1 MKLTEIGGAG
11 RTKKLNRVMESRFG
25 FAIDYANLTAEKAQR
40 LTRAIGESLAAVR
53 ASHGAHTAEKNP
65 KYMEMLMVKEG
76 IDEWLI
82 NNSLSETVEVVTESE
97 TAKSEAILAARDI
110 VDSMQD
116 MMEQVGK
123 MQNEQMPA
131 LLDAIRDQI
140 GMEQADAFKAT
151 VAPMLDTLQQSLQQS
166 RESADGAA
174 RALAGE
180 QAPATDMSMP
190 GGDSGDDLGAD
201 LALPP
206 ESDLDMD
213 EPAGDF
219 AATDAAAGDNEIGRE
234 RR

>member
-1 MKLTEIGGAG
+1 MKLTEIGGAS

-40 LTRAIGESLAAVR
+40 LTRAIGESLSAIRV
-53 ASHGAHTAEKNP
+53 SHGAHTAEKNP
-65 KYMEMLMVKEG
+65 KYMEMLLVKEG
-76 IDEWLI
+76 LDSWLDAQAVVA
-82 NNSLSETVEVVTESE
+82 NEAEVVTESE

-116 MMEQVGK
+116 MMERVGK

-140 GMEQADAFKAT
+140 GMEQADAFKAS
-151 VAPMLDTLQQSLQQS
+151 VAPMLDSLAQSLQQS
-166 RESADGAA
+166 REGADQAA

-180 QAPATDMSMP
+180 QVAPTDMSMP
-190 GGDSGDDLGAD
+190 GADLGGT
-201 LALPP
+201 LPPP
-206 ESDLDMD
+206 ESDLDIE
-213 EPAGDF
+213 EPADDF
-219 AATDAAAGDNEIGRE
+219 AATDAAAGGEEEIGRE

>member
-1 MKLTEIGGAG
+1 MKLTEIGGAS

-25 FAIDYANLTAEKAQR
+25 FAIDYATLTTDKAQR
-40 LTRAIGESLAAVR
+40 LAKAIGESLAAIR
-53 ASHGAHTAEKNP
+53 ASHGVHTAEKNP

-76 IDEWLI
+76 LDSWLANDAEVI
-82 NNSLSETVEVVTESE
+82 AEETVVTESE

-116 MMEQVGK
+116 MMERVGK

-151 VAPMLDTLQQSLQQS
+151 VAPMLDALAQSLQQS
-166 RESADGAA
+166 REGADGAA

-180 QAPATDMSMP
+180 QAPATDMAIP
-190 GGDSGDDLGAD
+190 GAD
-201 LALPP
+201 IAGELPP
-206 ESDLDMD
+206 ESDFDAE
-213 EPAGDF
+213 EPADEF
-219 AATDAAAGDNEIGRE
+219 AATDAAAGGEEEIGRE